1 MYSSVYCHKT
11 GKTYGSAKFEAPGT
25 IGCEDEMRAYYLLK
39 TEQCYFPKGQSDE
52 LDCLT
57 NSEIT
62 GAEVK
67 AIRMTKQD
75 IGVLEWE
82 GNTAAGRSTGGR
94 CVLRRA

>member
-1 MYSSVYCHKT
+1 
-11 GKTYGSAKFEAPGT
+11 
-25 IGCEDEMRAYYLLK
+25 MRAYYLLK

-94 CVLRRA
+94 CVLRRAQEGSICPFFKFDGGDRIRDVEDEE